1 MPITLNGDTGIQT
14 PMYNGTIT
22 ANAVTP
28 SVNMK
33 NRIINGAMVIAQRGT
48 TGNASAG
55 GNFILDRFI
64 CYSSNTTPAVTQSSD
79 APTGFANSLLW
90 TQSSAATRNSGD
102 YYEIGHKIEGYNIAD
117 LNLGTANAKTF
128 TVSFWVKSSVTGTYS
143 FAIRN
148 SSATYAA
155 YVSTYTI
162 SVANT
167 WQQVTST
174 ITGATS
180 GTWNITNGSGLEI
193 YIDLGSGS
201 ASQTS
206 TYNSWIYGNG
216 SALASAS
223 QVGFAQTAGATF
235 YITGVQLEVGS
246 TATSFEYLDYGR
258 SLFQCQRY
266 FEIAC
271 STGYN
276 NGLACSNFNAADTY
290 ASVRFAVTK
299 RATPV
304 VTVASPANSWNLYGN
319 GSLSY
324 VVTAIQAQNVGNTSF
339 QLRISTAN
347 QLNQGGA
354 SHLDFNTVTV
364 ANSGGWNASAEL

>member
-246 TATSFEYLDYGR
+246 TATSFDYRPYGTE
-258 SLFQCQRY
+258 LALCQRY
-266 FEIAC
+266 YYLHA
-271 STGYN
+271 SG
-276 NGLACSNFNAADTY
+276 NGAPVGNAANFS
-290 ASVRFAVTK
+290 ASSFYGILQFPVQMRIGPTISVTTGTDYYIHY
-299 RATPV
+299 RNSSSDGV
-304 VTVASPANSWNLYGN
+304 NSLSQQGSSPTAFTFFNNTQVSGTGGN
-319 GSLSY
+319 G
-324 VVTAIQAQNVGNTSF
+324 
-339 QLRISTAN
+339 
-347 QLNQGGA
+347 
-354 SHLDFNTVTV
+354 
-364 ANSGGWNASAEL
+364 GWVECGNASSFVAFGAEL

>member
-1 MPITLNGDTGIQT
+1 MPITLDGSLGVTT

-33 NRIINGAMVIAQRGT
+33 NRIINGAMMIAQRGT

-246 TATSFEYLDYGR
+246 TATSFDYRPYGTE
-258 SLFQCQRY
+258 LVLCQRY
-266 FEIAC
+266 FQVYGGNSDNEGISAGVLTDTTEAQNILAFKVDMRANP
-271 STGYN
+271 TG
-276 NGLACSNFNAADTY
+276 S
-290 ASVRFAVTK
+290 
-299 RATPV
+299 
-304 VTVASPANSWNLYGN
+304 SPSSAANSFVFRGAWGAEARTASNLAFSPGAR
-319 GSLSY
+319 GSNIQVSTTGK
-324 VVTAIQAQNVGNTSF
+324 TAGQACVLRVGTDLGKIF
-339 QLRISTAN
+339 
-347 QLNQGGA
+347 
-354 SHLDFNTVTV
+354 F
-364 ANSGGWNASAEL
+364 SAEL

>member
-246 TATSFEYLDYGR
+246 TATSFDYRPYGTE
-258 SLFQCQRY
+258 LGLCQRY
-266 FEIAC
+266 YQQI
-271 STGYN
+271 G
-276 NGLACSNFNAADTY
+276 
-290 ASVRFAVTK
+290 
-299 RATPV
+299 
-304 VTVASPANSWNLYGN
+304 
-319 GSLSY
+319 GS
-324 VVTAIQAQNVGNTSF
+324 
-339 QLRISTAN
+339 
-347 QLNQGGA
+347 GA
-354 SHLDFNTVTV
+354 PF
-364 ANSGGWNASAEL
+364 GNASAYSGSFAIGNIFFPVTMRTAPTSISTTGSFIMYTNNQGYGVNSIDYDAASTSGIRVLINGTSLPSTGAFDFRASGTTTIRFNGAEL